1 MIFIVGMEGTTVWW
15 LHDTQFQEPK
25 VYIYCDL
32 QSDLVRQSFVTPRY
46 TSERNMLTLLYR
58 PPSHSHLF
66 YSSSINVFTD
76 SVTHNIFH

>member
-1 MIFIVGMEGTTVWW
+1 MEGTTVWW

-46 TSERNMLTLLYR
+46 TSERKYAHSTLQTTFSFSFVLF
-58 PPSHSHLF
+58 LF
-66 YSSSINVFTD
+66 Y
-76 SVTHNIFH
+76 